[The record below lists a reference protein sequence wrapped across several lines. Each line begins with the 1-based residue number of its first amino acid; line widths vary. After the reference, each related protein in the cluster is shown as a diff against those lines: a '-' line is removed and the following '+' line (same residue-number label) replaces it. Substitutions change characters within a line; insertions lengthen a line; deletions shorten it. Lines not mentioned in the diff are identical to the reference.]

1 MRSCVTDYLLD
12 STALIDYFR
21 RRRSAI
27 DLLERLESQG
37 DRLAVCA
44 VGLAE
49 VYSGFDAQERIDN
62 SPVIDRWLYYET
74 TPAIAKEAGRY
85 RYEFARIGTTLSATD
100 SLIAAVAIA
109 NGAILV
115 TNNLRHFPMPEIRL
129 LPHN

>member
-1 MRSCVTDYLLD
+1 MR
-12 STALIDYFR
+12 R
-21 RRRSAI
+21 
-27 DLLERLESQG
+27 
-37 DRLAVCA
+37 
-44 VGLAE
+44 GLAE

-62 SPVIDRWLYYET
+62 APVIDRWLYYET

-85 RYEFARIGTTLSATD
+85 RYEFARIGTTLSATY

-109 NGAILV
+109 NDATLI

>member
-1 MRSCVTDYLLD
+1 MTDHLLD
-12 STALIDYFR
+12 ANALIDYFR
-21 RRRSAI
+21 RKSSTFN
-27 DLLERLESQG
+27 LLETIEAQG
-37 DRLAVCA
+37 HRLAICA

-49 VYSGFDAQERIDN
+49 LYSGFSLQQRIAAE
-62 SPVIDRWLYYET
+62 PVVGRWFYYET

-109 NGAILV
+109 NGATLI
-115 TNNLRHFPMPEIRL
+115 TNNLRHFPMREIRL

>member
-1 MRSCVTDYLLD
+1 MIDHLLD
-12 STALIDYFR
+12 ATALVDYFR
-21 RRRSAI
+21 RRRAI
-27 DLLERLESQG
+27 RDLVERLESQG
-37 DRLAVCA
+37 HRLAVCA

-62 SPVIDRWLYYET
+62 GPVVDRWFYYET
-74 TPAIAKEAGRY
+74 TPAMAKEAGRY

-109 NGAILV
+109 NDATLII
-115 TNNLRHFPMPEIRL
+115 NNLRHFPMPEIRL